1 MTVYRKTFR
10 LRISMNAGLELDAPI
25 DRNVS
30 KALAFFLRALAVGI
44 LIYTVR
50 WW

>member
-1 MTVYRKTFR
+1 LVICAAIFR
-10 LRISMNAGLELDAPI
+10 WKNYCEITMNEHLDL
-25 DRNVS
+25 NVS

-44 LIYTVR
+44 LIYAVR